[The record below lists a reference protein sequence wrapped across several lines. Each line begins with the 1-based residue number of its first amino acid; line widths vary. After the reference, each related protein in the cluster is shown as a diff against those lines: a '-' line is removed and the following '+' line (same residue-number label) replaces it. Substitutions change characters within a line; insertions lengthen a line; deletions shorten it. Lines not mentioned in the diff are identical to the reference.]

1 MDRPVPSRRHALRST
16 IAALVVASA
25 APFAFAQSAAPQL
38 RIGMAG
44 AVTSMDPHYYN
55 ATPNNTIALH
65 VFEPLIAQ
73 DANGKPVP
81 ALATSWKAVSDT
93 VWEFKLR
100 EGVKWHDGS
109 PFTGKDVA
117 FSLERV
123 KNVPGAPGG
132 FASMVNAIKSVEV
145 PDPLTV
151 RVTTAQPAP
160 NTPIFMT
167 FLAIVS
173 EQHGRNASTGDYN
186 SGKAM
191 VGTGPYRFSK
201 YVAGDTVELV
211 RNDGWW
217 GPKPEWTRVEFKMV
231 PNLAVRTTALL
242 SGDLDV
248 IEAPSATDLPRLKA
262 DPKIA
267 IYSTRSIRVAYINPV
282 VKPSD
287 EADPVTDA
295 SGRKIEPTP
304 LANAKVR
311 HALSLAINR
320 KAIVERVMLGTA
332 EATGQIMPSGT
343 FGYSPEFKI
352 PAYDPAAAKKLL
364 AEAGYPK
371 GFNIT
376 MTAANDRTPYN
387 VEVAQAI
394 AQMWSRIGV
403 NTKVNGVPTSVYAR
417 LGGALKLPVYLGSWG
432 NTSMEPGVTMTQLLH
447 TADKAASKGSY
458 NWSGYSNTKFDELVD
473 SGMAKVDPKERE
485 RALQEAT
492 KVVLEDAGVIPVFH
506 FLSFWAARNPIVV
519 EPRADGMTLAY
530 SMKSKAAKR

>member
-1 MDRPVPSRRHALRST
+1 MNRHTPSRRRALRHAL
-16 IAALVVASA
+16 AALAIASA
-25 APFAFAQSAAPQL
+25 APLAFAQSTGAPL

-73 DANGKPVP
+73 DANGKPIP

-100 EGVKWHDGS
+100 DGVKWHDGS
-109 PFTGKDVA
+109 AFTGKDVA

-145 PDPLTV
+145 VDPLTV

-173 EQHGRNASTGDYN
+173 EQHGRNAATGDYN

-191 VGTGPYRFSK
+191 VGTGPYKFSK

-211 RNDGWW
+211 RNDQWW
-217 GPKPEWTRVEFKMV
+217 GAKPEWARVEFKMV

-262 DPKIA
+262 DPKVA

-295 SGRKIEPTP
+295 SGKKIEPTP
-304 LANAKVR
+304 LQNAKVR

-320 KAIVERVMLGTA
+320 KAIVDRVMLGTA

-343 FGYSPEFKI
+343 FGYSPDFKI
-352 PAYDPAAAKKLL
+352 PPYDPAAARKLL
-364 AEAGYPK
+364 TEAGYPK

-447 TADKAASKGSY
+447 TVDKAASKGSY

-485 RALQEAT
+485 QTLQEAT
-492 KVVLEDAGVIPVFH
+492 RVVLDDAGVIPIFH
-506 FLSFWAARNPIVV
+506 FLSFWAARNTIVV

-530 SMKSKAAKR
+530 AMKSKGAKR